1 MSTEEFFMYLTIGL
15 IILVP
20 VTVRVYRYL
29 TAKRVQQM
37 LRQEFGKTGAQGRPQ
52 DPGKKP

>member
-15 IILVP
+15 IIVVP
-20 VTVRVYRYL
+20 VTVRVYRYI
-29 TAKRVQQM
+29 TAKQVQQM
-37 LRQEFGKTGAQGRPQ
+37 LRQEFGKTGTQGQPQ